1 VRLVRHPEKR
11 QGTVL
16 GYLHAKSVGDRPS
29 YIEEEARRIKR
40 GAHSYRRRET
50 AARRDPQREADIM
63 VETLNSSVNF
73 ALTEFS

>member
-16 GYLHAKSVGDRPS
+16 GYLHGKSVGDRPS
-29 YIEEEARRIKR
+29 CIEDEAGRIKR

-50 AARRDPQREADIM
+50 ATRRDPQREADIM
-63 VETLNSSVNF
+63 VETLNKYQASD
-73 ALTEFS
+73 